1 MSLEE
6 NIFMARVAEQAERF
20 DDMVEYLNQVVK
32 SKNDDFTTEERNLLS
47 VGFKNQIGSKR
58 TAIRTISA
66 IEQNPK
72 YQQYSSAL
80 QTYKK
85 KIEEELF
92 DQCTQIVQNVQ
103 GSCMNVAST
112 DESKAFFQ
120 KMVGDYYRYVAEN
133 ATGDNLEKVKTGALE
148 NYEAAQSTCA
158 SLNPCNPIR
167 LGLALNF
174 SVFHY
179 EVMNNHK
186 KACEL
191 GEQALTEALE
201 KIDDVDEETF
211 RDAKSIIE
219 LLKENLSLWK
229 EEEDQNNVEDLWNGW
244 KSCFVIELTSYSK
257 YKKFKSSNHSFWLY
271 I

>member
-20 DDMVEYLNQVVK
+20 DDMVNFLNDVVR
-32 SKNDDFTTEERNLLS
+32 SKQEDFSTEERNLLS

-72 YQQYSSAL
+72 YSNYASAL
-80 QTYKK
+80 GGYKK
-85 KIEEELF
+85 RIEDELYQ
-92 DQCTQIVQNVQ
+92 QCIQIVDNVKGQ
-103 GSCMNVAST
+103 CMNVAST

-120 KMVGDYYRYVAEN
+120 KMIGDYYRYVAEN
-133 ATGDNLEKVKTGALE
+133 AQGQNLETVKTGALE
-148 NYEAAQSTCA
+148 NYEAAASTCA

-229 EEEDQNNVEDLWNGW
+229 EEEEQNAVEDL
-244 KSCFVIELTSYSK
+244 
-257 YKKFKSSNHSFWLY
+257 
-271 I
+271 

>member
-20 DDMVEYLNQVVK
+20 DDMVSFLQEVIK
-32 SKNDDFTTEERNLLS
+32 AKTDDFTTEERNLLS

-72 YQQYSSAL
+72 YSKFNEGLSQ
-80 QTYKK
+80 YKK
-85 KIEEELF
+85 RIEGELF
-92 DQCTQIVQNVQ
+92 DQCNNIVAVVKE
-103 GSCMNVAST
+103 SCLPKAT
-112 DESKAFFQ
+112 ADETKAFFY
-120 KMVGDYYRYVAEN
+120 KMIGDYFRYVAECSQ
-133 ATGDNLEKVKTGALE
+133 GDKLETVKNGALE
-148 NYEAAQSTCA
+148 NYQLASTTCQT
-158 SLNPCNPIR
+158 LNACNPIR

-186 KACEL
+186 MACEL
-191 GEQALTEALE
+191 GEQALTDALE

-229 EEEDQNNVEDLWNGW
+229 EEEDQNNAVEDL
-244 KSCFVIELTSYSK
+244 
-257 YKKFKSSNHSFWLY
+257 
-271 I
+271 

>member
-1 MSLEE
+1 
-6 NIFMARVAEQAERF
+6 MARVAEQAERF
-20 DDMVEYLNQVVK
+20 DDMVAYLQDVVK
-32 SKNDDFTTEERNLLS
+32 SKNEDFTTEERNLLS

-72 YQQYSSAL
+72 YSKFNEGL
-80 QTYKK
+80 TGYKK
-85 KIEEELF
+85 KIEQELYK
-92 DQCTQIVQNVQ
+92 QCIDIVNIVKDE
-103 GSCMNVAST
+103 CMKVAAT
-112 DESKAFFQ
+112 DETKAFFY
-120 KMVGDYYRYVAEN
+120 KMIGDYYRYVAEC
-133 ATGDNLEKVKTGALE
+133 AQGDQLDTVKNGALE
-148 NYEAAQSTCA
+148 NYQLAQTSSET
-158 SLNPCNPIR
+158 LNACNPIR

-186 KACEL
+186 QACEL
-191 GEQALTEALE
+191 GEAALSDALE

-229 EEEDQNNVEDLWNGW
+229 EEEEQNAVEDL
-244 KSCFVIELTSYSK
+244 
-257 YKKFKSSNHSFWLY
+257 
-271 I
+271 